1 MNNVKKDD
9 KQRIIMENKGIKND
23 IVRRQTKQI
32 IRQSKAKLSKAETD
46 EESEQKGDNYAVNR
60 LEQQGK
66 KSGKYVGR
74 KSKLL
79 LKGQLRNLVQ
89 RKRRAKLSEKE
100 ITQKLRRHEFNNAV
114 NIADRKSVV

>member
-1 MNNVKKDD
+1 MNSVKKDD
-9 KQRIIMENKGIKND
+9 KQRIIAQQKGIKSN
-23 IVRRQTKQI
+23 IVNRQTKQI
-32 IRQSKAKLSKAETD
+32 IRQSKEKLNYAEAD

-89 RKRRAKLSEKE
+89 RKL
-100 ITQKLRRHEFNNAV
+100 N
-114 NIADRKSVV
+114 KSVKNGQ

>member
-1 MNNVKKDD
+1 MMNSVKKDD
-9 KQRIIMENKGIKND
+9 KQRIIAQQKGIKSN
-23 IVRRQTKQI
+23 IVNRQTKQI
-32 IRQSKAKLSKAETD
+32 IRQSKEKLNYAEAD

-89 RKRRAKLSEKE
+89 RKL
-100 ITQKLRRHEFNNAV
+100 N
-114 NIADRKSVV
+114 KSVKNGQ

>member
-1 MNNVKKDD
+1 MKSEPKKDG

-66 KSGKYVGR
+66 ASGKYVGR

-79 LKGQLRNLVQ
+79 LKGQFRNLAQ
-89 RKRRAKLSEKE
+89 RKRRAKLSKKRDYTKIE
-100 ITQKLRRHEFNNAV
+100 QA
-114 NIADRKSVV
+114 

>member
-32 IRQSKAKLSKAETD
+32 IRQSKAKLDKAETD
-46 EESEQKGDNYAVNR
+46 EENEQKGDNYAVNR

-66 KSGKYVGR
+66 KSSG
-74 KSKLL
+74 
-79 LKGQLRNLVQ
+79 
-89 RKRRAKLSEKE
+89 
-100 ITQKLRRHEFNNAV
+100 IH
-114 NIADRKSVV
+114 D